1 MASGMNQISTDKQTF
16 EKMLSDDYG
25 VHIPFTN
32 ELCNFETLTETED
45 HTIPNLNASNLN
57 SSLLNNGM
65 QSPKAL
71 CSSLRKKEE
80 AAMKIEPVAAHVPDP
95 AISEQRQVFSRST
108 QHQGT
113 KGVWSPPSHDG
124 LNINTNPTSPFE
136 YPPQTQVPRPPFLT
150 RPNSFL
156 RHQYNPWVKSGSS
169 SPLINK
175 NYTLF
180 DSHNPLL
187 IGTNSASHNI
197 GQLQHDSRASAMV
210 YQARQPFEESNLRS
224 PLTQSPNYNML
235 HQPKSHYYT
244 RYPDSPIFL
253 PDAHF
258 RSPHIDFN
266 TPGLPHTPPS
276 ISHVSHFQHTP
287 TISASSLKSINR
299 EASSPASSGPQV
311 KREPSTG
318 KRHHAAMQTEPSFDN
333 VQLPKIRLPQEDRAL
348 LEGLIAAMTDGHD
361 AEDNVGMIKTWDKIR
376 LAKADKLREKAR
388 EMLVCCPCCFGNYKG
403 CSMLI

>member
-1 MASGMNQISTDKQTF
+1 
-16 EKMLSDDYG
+16 
-25 VHIPFTN
+25 
-32 ELCNFETLTETED
+32 
-45 HTIPNLNASNLN
+45 
-57 SSLLNNGM
+57 
-65 QSPKAL
+65 
-71 CSSLRKKEE
+71 
-80 AAMKIEPVAAHVPDP
+80 MKIEPVAAHVPDP

-136 YPPQTQVPRPPFLT
+136 YPPQTQIPRPPFLT

-156 RHQYNPWVKSGSS
+156 RHQYNPWVQSGSS

-187 IGTNSASHNI
+187 IGANSAYHNI
-197 GQLQHDSRASAMV
+197 GQLQHDSRANAMV
-210 YQARQPFEESNLRS
+210 HQARQPFEESNLRS

-348 LEGLIAAMTDGHD
+348 LEGLIAAMTDGYD